1 MPLSTSSICIS
12 SRVQRQSTRTN
23 ELLLL
28 LQFIQ
33 QQQQQTGLSK
43 HDLGFWDHIFLW
55 KMKWCFPI
63 GFLFGLKYSCSNI
76 GLKLVPARTH
86 LLLQS
91 SDLVWTV
98 LGAYIINKE
107 RSSTIEIRC
116 LAGCVI
122 LSWQLLFDKNNN
134 NHNNE
139 SSVVVPFFA
148 IAINL
153 VSPVLLG
160 LCLATLRLACTELMR
175 PDNRV
180 GTVSSV
186 ELTSIKLIVSSFVEL
201 IFACIME
208 QGDNTKDS
216 WWVAFIE
223 LEQSTRFG
231 VIGGAFL
238 VSTFQV
244 NCTFLTFLTSA
255 VSLGL
260 VGQVKII
267 PQWVVASIF
276 GVGIGRP
283 TNTTSLMGA
292 ILIMSSAAAFAIS
305 NFTSNDTR
313 ECDKDKQREVCWC
326 WNDNANDKGKEEYDY
341 DSTNNNNNFERKD
354 VSIDSAR
361 W

>member
-1 MPLSTSSICIS
+1 VPLSTSSICIS

-28 LQFIQ
+28 LLFIQ

-122 LSWQLLFDKNNN
+122 LSWQ
-134 NHNNE
+134 
-139 SSVVVPFFA
+139 
-148 IAINL
+148 
-153 VSPVLLG
+153 

-260 VGQVKII
+260 VGRVKII